1 MTTPLRVAI
10 AGAGNIAWAHLIAWR
25 HDPAVEISAI
35 VDPDVA
41 RASALRDRVGLPA
54 STVIGANVDE
64 ALVTDPH
71 CLDICA
77 PPFLHGSYARA
88 ALDHSAHAVVEK
100 PPAGSL
106 AEFDA
111 LIAHSART
119 GKRLLPVLQNRLG
132 TGPRQVYALREAG
145 LLGRFLHGSVETHW
159 RRGADYYA
167 APWRG
172 KHATEI
178 GGPWAGLAI
187 HTLDLCLPLLP
198 AVVSVQAHVDTLIHR
213 IDVEDCGVAM
223 LRLAGGSWFVHTV
236 TTHAQREHTRGLL
249 VFEHAQVEFGPDT
262 YHYAATPWKI
272 VSADAKR
279 QQQIDEAIKRVEDPV
294 TPAGQD
300 QLWYRQARQWCELL
314 RNGDPAGRDLASSRP
329 AFETLTAIYAAA
341 RSNATVQLPITA
353 AHPQYHRLAP

>member
-1 MTTPLRVAI
+1 MTQPLRIAI
-10 AGAGNIAWAHLIAWR
+10 AGAGNVAWAHIIAWR
-25 HDPAVEISAI
+25 HDPAVEITAI
-35 VDPDVA
+35 VDPDLA
-41 RASALRDRVGLPA
+41 RAAALRDRVGLPA
-54 STVIGANVDE
+54 GTVIAASVAD
-64 ALVTDPH
+64 ALATEPH

-77 PPFLHGSYARA
+77 PPFLHAPYARA
-88 ALDHSAHAVVEK
+88 ALDHGVHAAIEK

-111 LIAHSART
+111 LIAQAARV
-119 GKRLLPVLQNRLG
+119 GRRLLPVLQNRFG
-132 TGPRQVYALREAG
+132 TGPAQIRALRDAG

-172 KHATEI
+172 RHSTEL

-198 AVVSVQAHVDTLIHR
+198 AVVSVQAHVDTLIHH
-213 IDVEDCGVAM
+213 IDVEDCGAAL

-236 TTHAQREHTRGLL
+236 TTHAQKEHTRGLL
-249 VFEHAQVEFGPDT
+249 VYEHAQVEFGPHP
-262 YHYAATPWKI
+262 YSYAEVPWK
-272 VSADAKR
+272 VVTADAAR
-279 QQQIDEAIKRVEDPV
+279 QRRIDEAIARVEDPP

-314 RNGDPAGRDLASSRP
+314 RGGEPTGRDLASSRP
-329 AFETLTAIYAAA
+329 ALEVLTAIYAAA
-341 RSNATVQLPITA
+341 RGNAAVQLPITP